1 MTILLWAMPIAG
13 GLVALLPWP
22 ARARRA
28 LMLAVATAH
37 TGLVIAAWASR
48 PGPMLGGWVALD
60 GPGLLF
66 LTVTSVLFLVAA
78 IYSVGYLQRESHP
91 GERRDFITGVPFVNQ
106 PETLFIAGLL
116 FFLGSMSLITVSQ
129 HLGLLWAAVE
139 ATTLSSAP
147 LIYFH
152 RQRRALEAAWK
163 YLVISSVG
171 IALALLG
178 TMFLSVS
185 ASAATKCV
193 NALVLSD
200 LLAHAGGMDVQ
211 WLKAAFILVLVGYGT
226 KMGLAPLH
234 TWLPDAHSEAPSVV
248 SALLS
253 GALLNTAFLG
263 ILRVVQVCN
272 AAGEG
277 EFASQLLVLFGLLS
291 MGVAAV
297 FVLRQ
302 PDYKRMLAYSSV
314 EHMGILA
321 FGVGIGGAA
330 IYGAMFHAVNHS
342 MAKGMLFLVAGNIL
356 AVYRTKAAQVVTGL
370 VHVLPLSGIL
380 WLAVFLAI
388 VGIPPFGTFSSE
400 LMVLKGGLDQG
411 RWALSAVYLALLAT
425 VFVGMASAALHMA
438 QGRVAAPVDG
448 RRRRESMLAVLPPAA
463 LGLAVLLLGVY
474 VPAQLEK
481 VLREA
486 AGILGGG

>member
-1 MTILLWAMPIAG
+1 MTVAIWAIPVAG
-13 GLVALLPWP
+13 GLLALLPWWP
-22 ARARRA
+22 VWARRG
-28 LMLAVATAH
+28 MLAGIAVAHSALVVASWAH
-37 TGLVIAAWASR
+37 R

-66 LTVTSVLFLVAA
+66 LTTTSAIFLVTAVYA
-78 IYSVGYLQRESHP
+78 VGYLRRESYL
-91 GERRDFITGVPFVNQ
+91 GERPEFISGIPFLNQ
-106 PETLFIAGLL
+106 PEAVFIAGLL
-116 FFLGSMSLITVSQ
+116 VFLGSMSLVTVSQ

-152 RQRRALEAAWK
+152 RHKRALEAAWK

-178 TMFLSVS
+178 TMFVSVAAS
-185 ASAATKCV
+185 ASGDD
-193 NALVLSD
+193 NSLVLKD
-200 LLAHAGGMDVQ
+200 LIAAAADMDVR

-234 TWLPDAHSEAPSVV
+234 TWLPDAHSEAPSLV

-263 ILRVVQVCN
+263 IMRVAQVCN
-272 AAGEG
+272 AAGQG
-277 EFASQLLVLFGLLS
+277 DFSSQLLILFGLLS

-321 FGVGIGGAA
+321 FGVGTGGTAV
-330 IYGAMFHAVNHS
+330 YGAMFHAMNHS
-342 MAKGMLFLVAGNIL
+342 LTKGMLFMLAGNIL
-356 AVYRTKAAQVVTGL
+356 AAYGTRATPVVTGL
-370 VHVLPLSGIL
+370 VRVLPITGML
-380 WLAVFLAI
+380 WVAGFLAI
-388 VGIPPFGTFSSE
+388 TGSPPFGTFSSE
-400 LMVLKGGLDQG
+400 LSVLKGGLDQG
-411 RWALSAVYLALLAT
+411 RWALSAAYLVLLAV
-425 VFVGMASAALHMA
+425 VFLGMASAMLHMA
-438 QGRVAAPVDG
+438 QGRVAAAMEG
-448 RRRRESMLAVLPPAA
+448 RRREPWLSVIPPALLGLGVLA
-463 LGLAVLLLGVY
+463 LGLY
-474 VPAQLEK
+474 VPARLESL
-481 VLREA
+481 LREA
-486 AGILGGG
+486 ARAFGGG